1 MSRPRSLLFGRG
13 GVQRFHTEVAV
24 KLIAKGALALALSM
38 SLIPVALPV
47 TTAQAQTP
55 TGCARAGEALTL
67 SGVTDKQAGTSNE
80 ARRTLG
86 VVALYAARD
95 NCNIQ
100 LICVNNGE
108 GEAATNYARQQC
120 VVVRDILVRA
130 NKGKGWDKEN
140 IFTSRQNPGNGL
152 QGGIVYVSFI

>member
-1 MSRPRSLLFGRG
+1 MKLF
-13 GVQRFHTEVAV
+13 
-24 KLIAKGALALALSM
+24 AKAALALALSM
-38 SLIPVALPV
+38 SMIPVALPV

-55 TGCARAGEALTL
+55 TGCSRAGEALTL
-67 SGVTDKQAGTSNE
+67 AGITDQQAGTSNE

-86 VVALYAARD
+86 VVALYAARE

-100 LICVNNGE
+100 LVCVNNGE
-108 GEAATNYARQQC
+108 GETAANYARQQC

-130 NKGKGWDKEN
+130 NRGKGWDKDN

-152 QGGIVYVSFI
+152 QAGIVYVSFI

>member
-1 MSRPRSLLFGRG
+1 
-13 GVQRFHTEVAV
+13 VQRFYTEVAV

-38 SLIPVALPV
+38 SLLPVALPV

-55 TGCARAGEALTL
+55 TGCPRAGEAMALM
-67 SGVTDKQAGTSNE
+67 GVTDKQAGTSNE
-80 ARRTLG
+80 TRRTLG

-100 LICVNNGE
+100 LVCVNNGE
-108 GEAATNYARQQC
+108 GEPATNYARQQC

-130 NKGKGWDKEN
+130 NRGKGWDKDN
-140 IFTSRQNPGNGL
+140 IFSSRQNPGDGR
-152 QGGIVYVSFI
+152 QGGVVYLSFI

>member
-1 MSRPRSLLFGRG
+1 MR
-13 GVQRFHTEVAV
+13 
-24 KLIAKGALALALSM
+24 LIAKGAIALALSLSM
-38 SLIPVALPV
+38 LPVALPV

-67 SGVTDKQAGTSNE
+67 TGVTDKQAGTSNE

-100 LICVNNGE
+100 LVCVTNGE
-108 GEAATNYARQQC
+108 GEPAVDYARQQC

-130 NKGKGWDKEN
+130 NRGKGWDKEN

-152 QGGIVYVSFI
+152 QGGVVYVSFI